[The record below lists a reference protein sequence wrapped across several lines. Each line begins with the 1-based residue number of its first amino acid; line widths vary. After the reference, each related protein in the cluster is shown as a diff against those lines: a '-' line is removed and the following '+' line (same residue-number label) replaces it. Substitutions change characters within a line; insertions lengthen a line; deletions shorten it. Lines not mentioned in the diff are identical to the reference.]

1 MLPRSF
7 ATIQTTYGGNMATL
21 ISHGLNAPRVAPLGM
36 RGKYMKGNVCSTKK
50 KGGDGRDGRAKMKIR
65 KSALEENSLTFNFL
79 KVLS

>member
-36 RGKYMKGNVCSTKK
+36 RGKYMKGNAQNGKK
-50 KGGDGRDGRAKMKIR
+50 KGGDSRDKRGKMKFR
-65 KSALEENSLTFNFL
+65 KSAFEENSLTFNFL